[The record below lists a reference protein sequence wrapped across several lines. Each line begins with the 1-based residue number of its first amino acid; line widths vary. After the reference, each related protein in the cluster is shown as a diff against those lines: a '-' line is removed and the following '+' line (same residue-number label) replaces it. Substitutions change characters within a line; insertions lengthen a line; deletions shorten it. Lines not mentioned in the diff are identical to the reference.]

1 MEENQPMTNEQLE
14 SKLKSLRVK
23 ATITKLLT
31 YCAAVVMIIMWFFK
45 ENLVMGLVFLVI
57 ALVFAYLSSKNSS
70 TLKKLLSDNV
80 ISGVLKEA

>member
-57 ALVFAYLSSKNSS
+57 ALVFGYLSSKNSS